1 MDNYLDKNRF
11 QSLYYTNALKDAK
24 NLKEASNRAVT
35 KYLKNFHTRYRF
47 LAEIEGFIQSQLYV
61 ISNSKNEDVCR
72 ECLLNLKEE
81 NNYIEDQMHSLMN
94 GRAKTVASAALVKEL
109 DTWGYM
115 INGVGVVIG
124 GFQVVAGAGIVISS
138 LATGNIIG
146 LGAGV
151 LLVIHGFNSVQ
162 EGALNIADNRND
174 TTGFLKKGYIETAN
188 FLGFDNKTG
197 SIAYSAMDLALSGY
211 GLGRLVLKPDAFRL
225 FKYIPADFIRNYK
238 IMTAPALA
246 IEATGD
252 GLSIRSAVEAKN

>member
-109 DTWGYM
+109 DT
-115 INGVGVVIG
+115 
-124 GFQVVAGAGIVISS
+124 
-138 LATGNIIG
+138 
-146 LGAGV
+146 
-151 LLVIHGFNSVQ
+151 
-162 EGALNIADNRND
+162 
-174 TTGFLKKGYIETAN
+174 
-188 FLGFDNKTG
+188 
-197 SIAYSAMDLALSGY
+197 
-211 GLGRLVLKPDAFRL
+211 
-225 FKYIPADFIRNYK
+225 
-238 IMTAPALA
+238 
-246 IEATGD
+246 
-252 GLSIRSAVEAKN
+252 

>member
-94 GRAKTVASAALVKEL
+94 GRSKTVASAALVKEL

-124 GFQVVAGAGIVISS
+124 
-138 LATGNIIG
+138 
-146 LGAGV
+146 
-151 LLVIHGFNSVQ
+151 
-162 EGALNIADNRND
+162 
-174 TTGFLKKGYIETAN
+174 GFLKKGYIETAN

-225 FKYIPADFIRNYK
+225 FKYIPADFIRNYR